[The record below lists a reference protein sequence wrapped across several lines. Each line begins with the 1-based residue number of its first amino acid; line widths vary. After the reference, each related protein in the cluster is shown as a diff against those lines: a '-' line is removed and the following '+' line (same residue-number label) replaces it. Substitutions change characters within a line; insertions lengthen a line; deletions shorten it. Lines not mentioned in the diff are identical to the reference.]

1 MFKPKPKPLAR
12 LHFFFAREAPVGVI
26 FREGPRKRIRLILWH
41 TDTDTFELGHWFL
54 GQLQFQDLS
63 PDGKLLIY
71 AAYKWHQKQ
80 ENGYSDAWVA
90 ISKPPYLTALALW
103 PMSWGRWGGAF
114 LDNQTVELTGS
125 LSVWSESHPN
135 HPLPPWLTIKKQLI
149 SEQSP
154 SSPSDWQPVV
164 GGSEYLYAPYEK
176 PLQGTQGRFILR
188 CQARQSR
195 SPLYTLYDSFEQ
207 TSQNLEA
214 EQAEVDS
221 QGRLIL
227 TRDGKLFVA
236 TLHDDGSLMTTELA
250 DFNDMVFEAIPPPE
264 WAIKW

>member
-1 MFKPKPKPLAR
+1 MFKPKPKLPAR

-54 GQLQFQDLS
+54 GQLKFYDLS
-63 PDGKLLIY
+63 PNGKLLVY
-71 AAYKWHQKQ
+71 AAKKWHK
-80 ENGYSDAWVA
+80 NYGPYSDAWIA
-90 ISKPPYLTALALW
+90 ISKPPYLTALAFW
-103 PMSWGRWGGAF
+103 WTAWGRMRANF
-114 LDNQTVELTGS
+114 QDNQTIS
-125 LSVWSESHPN
+125 LSGWLAVRSEPHPDY
-135 HPLPPWLTIKKQLI
+135 PLAPWLTIKKHL
-149 SEQSP
+149 SVEQSP

-176 PLQGTQGRFILR
+176 PLQGTQGRFVLR

-195 SPLYTLYDSFEQ
+195 SPLYTLYDSQEQ
-207 TSQNLEA
+207 TTQNLEA
-214 EQAEVDS
+214 ERAEVDP

-236 TLHDDGSLMTTELA
+236 TLQDDGSLTTTELA
-250 DFNDMVFEAIPPPE
+250 DFNDMAFEAIPPPE

>member
-1 MFKPKPKPLAR
+1 MFKPKPKLPAR

-26 FREGPRKRIRLILWH
+26 FREGPRRRIRLILWH
-41 TDTDTFELGHWFL
+41 TDTDTFEPGHWFL
-54 GQLQFQDLS
+54 GKLQFHDLS

-71 AAYKWHQKQ
+71 AAYKWHQKY

-103 PMSWGRWGGAF
+103 PMSGSGVF
-114 LDNQTVELTGS
+114 LDNKTIELSGS
-125 LSVWSESHPN
+125 LSVWSEPHPH
-135 HPLPPWLTIKKQLI
+135 HPLPPWLATKKRLI
-149 SEQSP
+149 SAGRLVSQG
-154 SSPSDWQPVV
+154 DWQAAGEGEEP
-164 GGSEYLYAPYEK
+164 LYEK
-176 PLQGTQGRFILR
+176 PLPTPRGRFLLR
-188 CQARQSR
+188 YRRRMSR

-214 EQAEVDS
+214 EHAEVDP
-221 QGRLIL
+221 QGRLIV
-227 TRDGKLFVA
+227 THGGKLFVM
-236 TLHDDGSLMTTELA
+236 TIHDDGSFTTTELA